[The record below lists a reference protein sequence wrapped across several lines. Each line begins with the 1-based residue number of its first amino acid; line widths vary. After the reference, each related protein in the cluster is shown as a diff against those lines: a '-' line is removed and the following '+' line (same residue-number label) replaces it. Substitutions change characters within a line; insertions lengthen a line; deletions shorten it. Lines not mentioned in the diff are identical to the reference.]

1 MRPNIYAGGVDSR
14 PTDLQVRTKTQNV
27 LAYHEDPE
35 QEGRPLLLLLSG
47 AGMALLWLMYMG
59 GLCFRTVYEH
69 RIDTNQAY
77 FGISFLFCFYVLGVF
92 LFCYAYEL
100 YDMPKALRLTIIAA
114 FVSLVFL
121 VLVIVS
127 LATLAKMKDGIR
139 ALAEEGDSGSDGSLA
154 TTLFSFAGINAGK
167 EDQEEARKRRG
178 GYEDFITPDLLP
190 FLIKC
195 QGCSEMFTPVPP
207 KAVCPLCGRAALS
220 G

>member
-47 AGMALLWLMYMG
+47 AGMALLCLMFIG
-59 GLCFRTVYEH
+59 VLCFRTFYEH

-77 FGISFLFCFYVLGVF
+77 FGISLLFCFYVLGVF

-139 ALAEEGDSGSDGSLA
+139 ALAEETDPAA
-154 TTLFSFAGINAGK
+154 TALW
-167 EDQEEARKRRG
+167 
-178 GYEDFITPDLLP
+178 PVL
-190 FLIKC
+190 
-195 QGCSEMFTPVPP
+195 CSR
-207 KAVCPLCGRAALS
+207 LRA
-220 G
+220 